1 MRLEI
6 LPTWSRGATKQY
18 VSERFQ
24 DSSTN
29 SHHQPIPEFEVS
41 DTSFNS
47 SHATPKK
54 SKKTAKVW
62 VSENMCSICCT
73 EWETEEDVSTDS
85 VWINCSIEC
94 SWWVQARCV
103 GIHYENTD
111 KGKKELEKWAQK
123 H

>member
-1 MRLEI
+1 MRLEV

-24 DSSTN
+24 DSFT
-29 SHHQPIPEFEVS
+29 
-41 DTSFNS
+41 S
-47 SHATPKK
+47 SHINPSLNLKLVIHFLIHHMQKNLRKQQTFGL
-54 SKKTAKVW
+54 AKP
-62 VSENMCSICCT
+62 CSICRT

-111 KGKKELEKWAQK
+111 KGKKEVEKWSQK